1 MTLPESL
8 RDVLE
13 SAEPLRATT
22 LTALSDVP
30 AAELQGH
37 KERWLG
43 APTERRHKLLM
54 MLRSLADDN
63 VELNFNSIFQLGLD
77 DPSPEVRQ
85 VAIEGLWEDEG
96 TALLERLQSLVV
108 NDPDPAVRA
117 AAATGL
123 GRFAFL
129 AAAGDLPGPRA
140 DQLQEV
146 LRRALVDTSDGTELQ
161 RRLVEALAYFHDD
174 SLVHDFIG
182 RLYREGEEPEQES
195 ALVAMGRSMDM
206 RWRDAVM
213 DELKNEDAGIR
224 FQAARAAGEMGLQET
239 VPQLIALSDESDP
252 EVRATAIWALG
263 QIGSK
268 LAREKLELLTQCDAE
283 DVCEAA
289 EEALGEATYAGGYDA

>member
-1 MTLPESL
+1 MSLLEPL

-13 SAEPLRATT
+13 SAEPMRATT
-22 LTALSDVP
+22 LTALSDLP
-30 AAELQGH
+30 AAELRGQS
-37 KERWLG
+37 EAWLA
-43 APTERRHKLLM
+43 APLERRHRLLT

-63 VELNFNSIFQLGLD
+63 VELNFKSIFRFGLD

-85 VAIEGLWEDEG
+85 AAIDGLWEDEG
-96 TALLERLQSLVV
+96 TELLERLQVLLATDS
-108 NDPDPAVRA
+108 DPAVRA
-117 AAATGL
+117 AAATAL

-146 LRRALVDTSDGTELQ
+146 LRRALVDTSDGTEVQ
-161 RRLVEALAYFHDD
+161 RRLVEALAYFDD
-174 SLVHDFIG
+174 DTLVHDFIG

-195 ALVAMGRSMDM
+195 AVIAMGRSMDM
-206 RWRDAVM
+206 RWRDAVV
-213 DELKNEDAGIR
+213 DELDNEDAGIR
-224 FQAARAAGEMGLQET
+224 FQAARAAGEMGLEET
-239 VPQLIALSDESDP
+239 VPRLVALADEADP

-268 LAREKLELLTQCDAE
+268 PAREKLELLTQSDAE

-289 EEALGEATYAGGYDA
+289 EEALGEAMYAGGYDR